1 MFHFV
6 RKSRNIKI
14 GPIPATTSTAATCP
28 GSCPFN
34 HLNEGGCYAAGGPL
48 ALHWRRVTDGAAGG
62 TFAELLAAVRS
73 IPAGQLWRHNQAGD
87 LAGVR
92 DTLDVAALD
101 ALTAANSG
109 RRGFT
114 YTHKPLRD
122 AAERAAV
129 ARANAAGFTV
139 NLSANDAADADRLAD
154 LEIGPVVVVMPRDAA
169 ENAETPAGRKIVI
182 CPATQRDDV
191 SCATCKLCA
200 RADRAVVVGFP
211 AHGVQARRADAVA
224 RGGARIVA
232 E

>member
-1 MFHFV
+1 MFHFA
-6 RKSRNIKI
+6 RKSRNSKT
-14 GPIPATTSTAATCP
+14 GPIPVTTSTAATCP
-28 GSCPFN
+28 VSCPFN
-34 HLNEGGCYAAGGPL
+34 HLNAGGCYAAAGPL

-62 TFAELLAAVRS
+62 TFDDLLAAVRS
-73 IPAGQLWRHNQAGD
+73 IPAGQVWRHNQAGD
-87 LAGVR
+87 LAGAG
-92 DTLDVAALD
+92 DALDVAALD
-101 ALTAANSG
+101 ALTAANAG

-139 NLSANDAADADRLAD
+139 NLSANDPADADRLAD

-169 ENAETPAGRKIVI
+169 ENAETPAGRRIVV
-182 CPATQRDDV
+182 CPATQREDV

-211 AHGVQARRADAVA
+211 AHGAQARRADAVA
-224 RGGARIVA
+224 RGAARIAA

>member
-1 MFHFV
+1 MFHFE
-6 RKSRNIKI
+6 RKSRNSKT
-14 GPIPATTSTAATCP
+14 GPIPVTTSTAATCP
-28 GSCPFN
+28 AACPFN
-34 HLNEGGCYAAGGPL
+34 HYNAGGCYAAAGPL

-129 ARANAAGFTV
+129 ARANAGGFTV
-139 NLSANDAADADRLAD
+139 NLSANDSAHADRLAD

-169 ENAETPAGRKIVI
+169 ENAETPAGRRIVV

-191 SCATCKLCA
+191 TCATCKLCA
-200 RADRAVVVGFP
+200 RADRAVIVGFP

-224 RGGARIVA
+224 RGAARMAA